1 MRTLFLDCFSGISGD
16 MAVGALCDL
25 GVDRNLLEGE
35 LARLGLGD
43 EFHLHFA
50 RQTRCQID
58 GVKFDVHLHG
68 HTHEHEPAHEHA
80 VAHHHSHEPSHHD
93 EPHAHG
99 RSFAD
104 IHALIDACD
113 LSPFVKARALA
124 VFQRIAVAEGKI
136 HGMPP
141 AEVHFHEVGA
151 VDSIV
156 DIVAFCVAFEALGAP
171 RVLASALFEGTG
183 HIHCAHGYF
192 PLPAPA
198 TLEILAGIPLR
209 QIDEPMEFITPTGA
223 ALLAEFAEGFGPM
236 PALAVERIGYGV
248 GTRDTPHRPNILR
261 AVLGETSTEAASD
274 IVTEIETNLDDLSPE
289 LLAAATE
296 KLFAA
301 GALDVFV
308 APIQMKKN
316 RPAFRLTV
324 LTEPARADEFAR
336 MILRE
341 TSAFGVRMHDCRRL
355 KLRREITPLETP
367 FGAVEIK
374 RGWLGEEL
382 VQAAPEFESC
392 RRVAEA
398 TGATVREVHL
408 AAQTAARA

>member
-25 GVDRNLLEGE
+25 GVDRDHLTKE
-35 LARLGLGD
+35 LAKLGLGD
-43 EFHLHFA
+43 EFHLHFS
-50 RQTRCQID
+50 RQSRSQIE

-80 VAHHHSHEPSHHD
+80 VAHDHSHGHHEHD
-93 EPHAHG
+93 EIHAHG
-99 RSFAD
+99 RSFSD
-104 IHALIDACD
+104 IRALIEASA
-113 LSPFVKARALA
+113 LSPFVKSRALA

-156 DIVAFCVAFEALGAP
+156 DIVAFCVGFEALGAP
-171 RVLASALFEGTG
+171 RVLASPLFEGTG
-183 HIHCAHGYF
+183 FIHCAHGHF
-192 PLPAPA
+192 PLPVPA

-223 ALLAEFAEGFGPM
+223 ALLAEFAENFGPM

-248 GTRDTPHRPNILR
+248 GTRNTPHRPNILR
-261 AVLGETSTEAASD
+261 AVLGETSTDAESD
-274 IVTEIETNLDDLSPE
+274 LVTEIETNLDDLSPE

-296 KLFAA
+296 KLLAA

-308 APIQMKKN
+308 APIQMKKG
-316 RPAFRLTV
+316 RLAFRLTV

-336 MILRE
+336 LILRE

-355 KLRREITPLETP
+355 KLRREIVPVETP
-367 FGAVEIK
+367 FGAIEIK

-382 VQAAPEFESC
+382 VHSAPEFESC

-398 TGATVREVHL
+398 AGASVREAYL
-408 AAQTAARA
+408 AAQAASHP